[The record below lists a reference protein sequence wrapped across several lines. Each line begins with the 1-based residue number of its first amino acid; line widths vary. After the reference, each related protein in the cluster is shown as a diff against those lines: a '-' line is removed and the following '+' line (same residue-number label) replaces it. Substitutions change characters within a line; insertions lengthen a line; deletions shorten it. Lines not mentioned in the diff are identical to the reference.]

1 MKTKNT
7 GWGLLELNIEALK
20 HALDD
25 DRFAWS
31 LVSRHGSS
39 GPRQIT
45 PGARG
50 RPQVSGAAYQRE
62 ILRFERT
69 GKTLLNIR

>member
-7 GWGLLELNIEALK
+7 GWGLLELSMEALNR
-20 HALDD
+20 ALDD

-31 LVSRHGSS
+31 LVSRQGSS

-50 RPQVSGAAYQRE
+50 RPQVSGSAYQRE
-62 ILRFERT
+62 ILRYEGT